1 MPGIHTNS
9 SLTYIKHFHIK
20 PVLPVLCKEAGALRF
35 TLYTGI
41 TGLKPQ
47 QLTFETRKS
56 YKKNIVM
63 HTKARGKL
71 HIKMLLVLLIT
82 LLKTHLSLCSFPEI
96 HLLRRFVMKFQTPHR
111 FSVINTCSFS
121 LAPQQRFPCVTA

>member
-47 QLTFETRKS
+47 MCSSSHSKLEKAT
-56 YKKNIVM
+56 KKNIVM

-82 LLKTHLSLCSFPEI
+82 LL
-96 HLLRRFVMKFQTPHR
+96 
-111 FSVINTCSFS
+111 
-121 LAPQQRFPCVTA
+121 

>member
-47 QLTFETRKS
+47 MCSSSHSKLEKATKKHCNA
-56 YKKNIVM
+56 YKGTWQVTHKNAPCAINHSPVNTLVFVIV
-63 HTKARGKL
+63 
-71 HIKMLLVLLIT
+71 
-82 LLKTHLSLCSFPEI
+82 S
-96 HLLRRFVMKFQTPHR
+96 
-111 FSVINTCSFS
+111 
-121 LAPQQRFPCVTA
+121 